1 MQKKAINSLLIILVL
16 FTCGNAPIQSKI
28 CEITFQHKGSAQS
41 LERKM
46 KQKSKLK
53 YSKSKPKLNC
63 YQIGLEHDE
72 DKKPIEGKPIY
83 ACCQSI

>member
-1 MQKKAINSLLIILVL
+1 
-16 FTCGNAPIQSKI
+16 
-28 CEITFQHKGSAQS
+28 
-41 LERKM
+41 M